1 MCGRYTLTRHD
12 GVIEEMG
19 AILDPQIALTNRFN
33 IAPTQP
39 APIVIQ
45 RDGVRVMELFRWG
58 LVPHW
63 ALHPE
68 PGGKRAPLMIN
79 ARVETVLQKPVFARA
94 FRKRRILVPA
104 DGFFEWKRAAS
115 GSGRKEIP
123 QPLYIRPVPHRYVA
137 FAGIAIRAVVDAR
150 SAREG
155 GKSPLGIPT
164 ETGDLFSFAILTG
177 PPNELVAPIHDRM
190 PVVLHPADYSGWL
203 DPGLDEREALA
214 MLTIPP
220 VDDWRADHVSTAVNK
235 AANDD
240 PSCIELVA
248 PPAAPAQRSL
258 F

>member
-45 RDGVRVMELFRWG
+45 KDGVRVMELFRWG

-104 DGFFEWKRAAS
+104 DGFFEWQRAAS

-137 FAGIAIRAVVDAR
+137 FAGIAIRA
-150 SAREG
+150 
-155 GKSPLGIPT
+155 
-164 ETGDLFSFAILTG
+164 GDLFSFAILTG